1 MITYHEEK
9 ERLNE
14 EIRVKDIS
22 AERRSHLRE
31 ELSNLLDVHDQI
43 WYQKCLSDLQGINQA
58 LSGSAMQYT
67 LPENFLTEASAADW
81 RGYLESSEALLKS
94 IDMQSQVAQPLD
106 AIDDGGGDEE
116 EEDENDND
124 ENAAALIGD
133 EGSPMPDVVPDEG
146 SSRVTSD
153 NSTRVC
159 IVCFTGPKKDLSAGG
174 MDGLQIQCVACDNF
188 VHLSCQGKCPQC
200 HETLCRICL
209 DEHVNGSCPAGPGIF
224 ADTGGNAV
232 SRLVP
237 SNVENDGTVTSTF
250 EIAAKH
256 SFYKPEFFDD
266 NGLAK
271 ALRPR
276 LVDSGMLKTV
286 LDTLNETELATV
298 KEEVANHVEKSDTIM
313 LCMICNQ
320 PKRITMCFDC
330 GTAELCATCMFN
342 HGCME
347 PLCGY
352 CGSRNLDSLIDN
364 STCDA
369 CGRRDLCA
377 GCLGAH
383 CCEAVRD
390 EVDEKHSD
398 KRDHLVCLVPNPAE
412 RAAVKW
418 ELIDDDTTV
427 EFPLCDRCGD
437 TMMSDDTGNTLCKG
451 CRLDP
456 TEKATMT
463 VVVQGIIR
471 DLRDLDKTDLFRGE
485 EHKTYCVCCCM
496 FASDPTEEMFLCS
509 SKERCQAP
517 YKVCNKCVTFTKDGD
532 KCHMCAGKRCP
543 TRYELHVK
551 DGVDDIVL
559 KFFVLE
565 TASKLMRYL
574 AQSQPSVD
582 DHTRVIYDH
591 AYDDCLRVRIDARR
605 VFNYKLLLQHM
616 KAKGQNK
623 LLPRRTRMFFWHSR
637 LETLY
642 PFTEETFDEM
652 VTSCVL
658 PQGERANVHVYV
670 LTPFDNIDMGANERA
685 KLHNRKPTCQQCT
698 CVLTDID
705 VDNGRVLCD
714 RPGCA
719 SPDATYLWEVRSDG
733 GNRSDDDVAA
743 GGNAAA
749 TSPIGYPGDDA
760 DFEVDGD
767 ASSSE
772 SLTTPRVIAPA
783 TAASNERVRDAA
795 AMVEARRRVEERL
808 PAMRDSAVT
817 PLNVDELRALTQG
830 MSTEEMNAFADSRAI
845 PKAMPKQRSAGRGTA
860 QPGMKRMVGAYT
872 EASATATQA
881 TPPKA
886 AQGAP
891 RSSTT
896 AEGDQNTAAAL
907 AMIHGLASAMGTMSG
922 ENNPSDHTAA
932 AIAKASPEAAALFSG
947 NGRAERASR
956 ELNRMNDAIPLSTDR
971 IAQLIHSDPRITRD
985 RLVELGRMFPATPEG
1000 GAASAAPAA
1009 ATNEQMSGERFALFL
1024 AYVRRNIDG
1033 RALDNEADMARL
1045 FPELFQDEVP
1055 DDVNPDDLS
1064 DGLPEDY
1071 GPGHED

>member
-1 MITYHEEK
+1 MYQHQPRQQAVAQNTATRAALQEVAAAIRTQGADLGSIAKVTFVTTLGGAPLPARDGRSQVIAPNVLSIPRPLFGLTREQIAAGVLGAGGNAAPRNAEQSSGSAMPTATEAEAEAQRAFEHKPERQCPELPADALPLAAQPPFQVEQPPPLPKVTIPLRTQSPPPPPHKACPTTVQREKTEREARLKRETEERRKRSPRKFDGEGTLAGEKRVLYTVPPGPAGSSSTVPAFKPPYDSDLDEAPKEMIECLLFMSGLEAQNKELQKQVKTLTEQAQQGPVAAPAPKAKEQKKRKRKAQTNRRFRAPDSMDKRAQARHDLHGVARTIFGKMITYHEEK
-9 ERLNE
+9 ERLNA

-124 ENAAALIGD
+124 ENAAAPIGD

-237 SNVENDGTVTSTF
+237 SNVENDGTVTSSF

-256 SFYKPEFFDD
+256 SLYKPEFFDD

-276 LVDSGMLKTV
+276 LVNSGMLKTV

-352 CGSRNLDSLIDN
+352 CGSRNLDSLIEN

-412 RAAVKW
+412 RA
-418 ELIDDDTTV
+418 
-427 EFPLCDRCGD
+427 
-437 TMMSDDTGNTLCKG
+437 
-451 CRLDP
+451 
-456 TEKATMT
+456 
-463 VVVQGIIR
+463 Q
-471 DLRDLDKTDLFRGE
+471 
-485 EHKTYCVCCCM
+485 
-496 FASDPTEEMFLCS
+496 
-509 SKERCQAP
+509 
-517 YKVCNKCVTFTKDGD
+517 
-532 KCHMCAGKRCP
+532 
-543 TRYELHVK
+543 
-551 DGVDDIVL
+551 
-559 KFFVLE
+559 
-565 TASKLMRYL
+565 
-574 AQSQPSVD
+574 
-582 DHTRVIYDH
+582 
-591 AYDDCLRVRIDARR
+591 
-605 VFNYKLLLQHM
+605 
-616 KAKGQNK
+616 
-623 LLPRRTRMFFWHSR
+623 
-637 LETLY
+637 
-642 PFTEETFDEM
+642 
-652 VTSCVL
+652 
-658 PQGERANVHVYV
+658 
-670 LTPFDNIDMGANERA
+670 
-685 KLHNRKPTCQQCT
+685 
-698 CVLTDID
+698 
-705 VDNGRVLCD
+705 
-714 RPGCA
+714 
-719 SPDATYLWEVRSDG
+719 
-733 GNRSDDDVAA
+733 
-743 GGNAAA
+743 
-749 TSPIGYPGDDA
+749 
-760 DFEVDGD
+760 
-767 ASSSE
+767 
-772 SLTTPRVIAPA
+772 
-783 TAASNERVRDAA
+783 
-795 AMVEARRRVEERL
+795 
-808 PAMRDSAVT
+808 
-817 PLNVDELRALTQG
+817 
-830 MSTEEMNAFADSRAI
+830 
-845 PKAMPKQRSAGRGTA
+845 
-860 QPGMKRMVGAYT
+860 
-872 EASATATQA
+872 
-881 TPPKA
+881 
-886 AQGAP
+886 
-891 RSSTT
+891 
-896 AEGDQNTAAAL
+896 
-907 AMIHGLASAMGTMSG
+907 
-922 ENNPSDHTAA
+922 
-932 AIAKASPEAAALFSG
+932 
-947 NGRAERASR
+947 
-956 ELNRMNDAIPLSTDR
+956 
-971 IAQLIHSDPRITRD
+971 
-985 RLVELGRMFPATPEG
+985 
-1000 GAASAAPAA
+1000 
-1009 ATNEQMSGERFALFL
+1009 
-1024 AYVRRNIDG
+1024 
-1033 RALDNEADMARL
+1033 
-1045 FPELFQDEVP
+1045 
-1055 DDVNPDDLS
+1055 
-1064 DGLPEDY
+1064 
-1071 GPGHED
+1071 